1 MTALHRQECA
11 NRELAVGWA
20 LHALEPEEEAS
31 FAEHLPRCADCA
43 QRVDETE
50 SVAVLLAQDV
60 EQVDPPTR
68 LREAVLAAART
79 PQVRSLPPQRPRSSA
94 NRVPSTQPDPLE
106 NPEVVSA
113 PSRRSRV
120 LVAAAMVLVLG
131 FGAGW
136 VGSSVL
142 GSSSPDKSFSALA
155 TPAVHRTMLK
165 VPGSSAVYAVVLTTK
180 DAATVVPVTMTAPAV
195 GQSYWLWG
203 VDAKGP
209 VPLGRVDVGNGAA
222 SAVTGASTDK
232 AASYQGYAVSAE
244 PAGTTPVRPST
255 VVASSG
261 TA

>member
-20 LHALEPEEEAS
+20 LHALEPDEEVS

-43 QRVDETE
+43 QRVDDTETM
-50 SVAVLLAQDV
+50 AVLLAQDV
-60 EQVDPPTR
+60 EQVDPPPR

-79 PQVRSLPPQRPRSSA
+79 PQVSSVPPQRPRSSPD
-94 NRVPSTQPDPLE
+94 RVPSTQHAQVE
-106 NPEVVSA
+106 NDEVVSA

-120 LVAAAMVLVLG
+120 LVAAAMVLVFG

-142 GSSSPDKSFSALA
+142 GSSSPDRSISALS
-155 TPAVHRTMLK
+155 TPAVRRTMLT

-180 DAATVVPVTMTAPAV
+180 DAASVVPVSMTAPAV

-209 VPLGRVDVGNGAA
+209 VPLGRVDVGDGAA
-222 SAVTGASTDK
+222 AAVSGASTAL
-232 AASYQGYAVSAE
+232 AASYPGYAVSTE

-255 VVASSG
+255 VVASSV